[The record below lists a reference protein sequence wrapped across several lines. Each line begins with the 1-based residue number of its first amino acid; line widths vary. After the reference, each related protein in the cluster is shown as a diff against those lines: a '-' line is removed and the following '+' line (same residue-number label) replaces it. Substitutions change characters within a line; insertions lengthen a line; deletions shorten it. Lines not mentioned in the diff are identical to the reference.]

1 MSVDAKAVETN
12 VILFSWE
19 SSDTMKNMYTFTA
32 VNMDNSSVSPIV
44 EYNLV
49 DKTYKLSFDTK
60 WICDDYDFI
69 ITADYFNSVDNIRS
83 LGAPNSTMLNIASIL
98 PSDITHIMNSLSYVL
113 KETDEGVEITLTF
126 KVC

>member
-98 PSDITHIMNSLSYVL
+98 PSDITHIMNTLSYVL